1 MTDSYNPALEALQ
14 AEEDF
19 LQEQY
24 DEEVREEQAAAQ
36 ERNMQQ
42 KQEAL
47 DANLAEAQENEPS
60 AIGKIIEGQ
69 QESVEMKQAAIGGL
83 IDTALGV
90 GTFMD
95 KANPFGDPFTA
106 VKDVWDKANP
116 ISEEE
121 PMHRMVRKISGVA
134 IPSLYGGGLLS
145 GAAKST
151 AMWGQLGGKGK
162 LITEIGAHLSADLV
176 VTTASTSATDEN
188 LAATLNENFG
198 THIPWATK
206 STDSPNVKYW
216 KQMFD
221 TAGLSVAGDLIGV
234 LFGFAKNTGKGTKY
248 TAKGLEGEE
257 LLVKRDVREAALVQE
272 ATESPALKAMD
283 EEISSLNMEAELDE
297 AIFFG
302 EGATDAA
309 TNARI
314 DQKLSNAWDSFK
326 SEVQAKNAW
335 AEQSPYKETI
345 EEIYGK
351 IDDLD
356 REWNYR
362 VNRQFKDG
370 DTGKF
375 SAFDTPERRAE
386 KEWLIQN
393 PPSEQWKKDS
403 QLGRK
408 LLFDELQQVSTDAK
422 ASWNKGQV
430 TDPKVNK
437 YLTEQIQTEEG
448 LRRLEADPQGVKGYD
463 PFVHTPSNPVSK
475 AIPHP
480 KADPIEAVVDIAEIK
495 KYPTL
500 NPRPA
505 PIVTEHYQKD
515 FMRAAD
521 GTERAAMLHD
531 LFSNMPK
538 QIDAIRE
545 GRTLSAD
552 DMKKAVDSLT
562 SNILGSDVKKFAKDL
577 NTLKTRIVEGQKFI
591 DQQAFITLSHAF
603 RKAFDD
609 VFDPNTIRASAM
621 MVQQAGNTVS
631 DASRVANS
639 MGDFFDVTRQTEI
652 AFDNLELVATELR
665 ANQYIRGLDLQSINL
680 TGNSDIPRV
689 AQKLEDH
696 RKVFE
701 DGLRAAKEKAKDTVE
716 TLKDITKN
724 NPEYRKAFTMA
735 FDATGGDVNTLAKM
749 HAWAAENLGIIQKGI
764 YDRNPKIPSLILKG
778 LNGVRYNSVLSG
790 LSAVRAAWGN
800 ATVMMVKPVSALAGS
815 APKAIAGD
823 AYQFKR
829 ALASYSGFMES
840 VNRARKV
847 MANDWGLA
855 VSNPQEAMRRGR
867 ADLNFEAD
875 QNLEILNAM
884 KEGLRADGKEGKIAL
899 INIAQQLSNFNNN
912 PIPRFGINA
921 MFAIDG
927 FTNSMMAS
935 ASARA
940 KAFDELFEATNG
952 AFKRSDFNKLQQ
964 KLYDEA
970 FDAKGVLTD
979 KAAKHASSEIAL
991 NLDNDLVNG
1000 LQTVMDKVPAS
1011 KALFMF
1017 MRTGLNAVEL
1027 SFSFTPV
1034 SSLPIG
1040 LTKAQRLFK
1049 AKTPEQILEVLS
1061 EHGIDKMDPIAFQ
1074 ALKSEYVGRQI
1085 MGASL
1090 ITGTGLMALNGQ
1102 LTGNGPQDAAERY
1115 RMQKMGWKPLSIR
1128 NPFTGKW
1135 HSYKGF
1141 EPFQSIMG
1149 LTADV
1154 VYHANR
1160 VDQAVQE
1167 DIFRKISQALQLNVT
1182 NSTFMSGLEPLV
1194 ALQAGDESAW
1204 ARFTANNVDSLIP
1217 FSGARGLLS
1226 KAVTSQVKD
1235 VKNEWQYHLAN
1246 RNKFLFNNNA
1256 ILKDA
1261 LDVYTG
1267 EPIRYFEG
1275 LTAAANAFMPA
1286 FKSNGG
1292 MEPWRQW
1299 LLDTGWD
1306 NLQIMQTNPLSKDPV
1321 DPATQQW
1328 INNWIGKKYPLVKR
1342 IEEMMNHPHEYWD
1355 KKIKEYKI
1363 GRGNLEQKDFPIK
1376 QLVVHQH
1383 LDELH
1388 RKARQAAWKA
1398 YKKEQAGK
1406 AALLQGGYKED
1417 IKQKLRRGNVKG
1429 AKQSQQEYL
1438 DVINIAK

>member
-24 DEEVREEQAAAQ
+24 EEEVREEQAAAQ

-47 DANLAEAQENEPS
+47 AANLAEAQENEPS

-69 QESVEMKQAAIGGL
+69 QESVEMKQAALGGL
-83 IDTALGV
+83 IDTALGA
-90 GTFMD
+90 GTFLD

-145 GAAKST
+145 GAARST
-151 AMWGQLGGKGK
+151 AMWGQLSGKGK
-162 LITEIGAHLSADLV
+162 LVTDIAAHLGADLA

-257 LLVKRDVREAALVQE
+257 LLAKRDVREAALVQE
-272 ATESPALKAMD
+272 ATMSPEMKALQDQVEALG
-283 EEISSLNMEAELDE
+283 SL
-297 AIFFG
+297 G
-302 EGATDAA
+302 
-309 TNARI
+309 
-314 DQKLSNAWDSFK
+314 
-326 SEVQAKNAW
+326 
-335 AEQSPYKETI
+335 
-345 EEIYGK
+345 
-351 IDDLD
+351 
-356 REWNYR
+356 
-362 VNRQFKDG
+362 
-370 DTGKF
+370 
-375 SAFDTPERRAE
+375 
-386 KEWLIQN
+386 
-393 PPSEQWKKDS
+393 
-403 QLGRK
+403 
-408 LLFDELQQVSTDAK
+408 DELTS
-422 ASWNKGQV
+422 KGEEELANLVAQMKQLEV
-430 TDPKVNK
+430 DELPFKEIDELTDPKVNK
-437 YLTEQIQTEEG
+437 YLTEQIQAEEG

-463 PFVHTPSNPVSK
+463 PFVHQPSTPVSK

-480 KADPIEAVVDIAEIK
+480 KADPIEGAVDLAEIK

-505 PIVTEHYQKD
+505 PFVTEHFQKD
-515 FMRAAD
+515 FIRAAD
-521 GTERAAMLHD
+521 GTERAAMLQD

-538 QIDAIRE
+538 QIDAFRE
-545 GRTLSAD
+545 GRVLSAD
-552 DMKKAVDSLT
+552 DIKKAVDNLT
-562 SNILGSDVKKFAKDL
+562 SNILGSDVKSFAKDL
-577 NTLKTRIVEGQKFI
+577 NSLKTNIQNGQKFLDDESFI
-591 DQQAFITLSHAF
+591 ALSQAF
-603 RKAFDD
+603 RQAFDD
-609 VFDPNTIRASAM
+609 VYNPNNIRAAAM

-652 AFDNLELVATELR
+652 AFDNLELLATELR
-665 ANQYIRGLDLQSINL
+665 ANQYIAGFSLEAKKLIKSTRDN
-680 TGNSDIPRV
+680 PRS
-689 AQKLEDH
+689 AQILADH
-696 RKVFE
+696 RVNFE
-701 DGLRAAKEKAKDTVE
+701 EGLRAAKEKAKDTIE

-724 NPEYRKAFTMA
+724 NPEYRKAFTMV
-735 FDATGGDVNTLAKM
+735 FDATNGDVNTLAKM

-764 YDRNPKIPSLILKG
+764 YDRNPHIPSLILKG

-800 ATVMMVKPVSALAGS
+800 ATMMMVKPISALAGS

-829 ALASYSGFMES
+829 ALASYGGFMEAIT
-840 VNRARKV
+840 RARKV

-884 KEGLRADGKEGKIAL
+884 KEGLRAEGKEGKVAL

-952 AFKRSDFNKLQQ
+952 AFKRSDFDKLQQ

-979 KAAKHASSEIAL
+979 KAAKYASSEIAL
-991 NLDNDLVNG
+991 NLDNDLVNV
-1000 LQTVMDKVPAS
+1000 LQTGMDRIPAS

-1027 SFSFTPV
+1027 AFSFTPT
-1034 SSLPIG
+1034 SRLPIG
-1040 LTKAQRLFK
+1040 LTRAQRLFK
-1049 AKTPEQILEVLS
+1049 AKTPDQILEVLA
-1061 EHGIDKMDPIAFQ
+1061 EHGIDKMDPVAFQ

-1085 MGASL
+1085 MGASI
-1090 ITGTGLMALNGQ
+1090 ITGTGLMAINGN
-1102 LTGNGPQDAAERY
+1102 LTGNGPQDAAERR
-1115 RMQKMGWKPLSIR
+1115 RMMEMGWKPLSIR
-1128 NPFTGKW
+1128 NPFTGNW
-1135 HSYKGF
+1135 HSYKGL

-1149 LTADV
+1149 LTADI

-1160 VDQAVQE
+1160 VDQAVME
-1167 DIFRKISQALQLNVT
+1167 DIERKLAQAIQLNIT
-1182 NSTFMSGLEPLV
+1182 NSTFMSGFEPLV

-1226 KAVTSQVKD
+1226 KVITPQIKD
-1235 VKNEWQYHLAN
+1235 VENEWQYHLAN
-1246 RNKFLFNNNA
+1246 RNKFLFNNNVV
-1256 ILKDA
+1256 LKDS
-1261 LDVYTG
+1261 LDIYTG
-1267 EPIRYFEG
+1267 EPIRYFEP
-1275 LTAAANAFMPA
+1275 LTAAANALMPA

-1299 LLDTGWD
+1299 LLNTGWD

-1321 DPATQQW
+1321 DPATQLW
-1328 INNWIGKKYPLVKR
+1328 INNWIGTKYPLVKR

-1355 KKIKEYKI
+1355 KKIKEYRI

-1388 RKARQAAWKA
+1388 RKARKAAWKA
-1398 YKKEQAGK
+1398 YQKEQAGK

-1417 IKQKLRRGNVKG
+1417 IKEKLRRGDVKG
-1429 AKQSQQEYL
+1429 AKQRQEEYL